1 MGSTMGDASF
11 DFDILLLS
19 GTGGQ
24 VGQTVDRVVVEVG
37 THRVLVSDTQQLG
50 DLADPIG
57 QDPFRDALAQ
67 VDATSLTAGPELV
80 GETAED
86 GVSRFRFH
94 GYLRPLVVGGWL
106 TLARLGA
113 GSRRSGCSHRAER
126 GHRVSGG
133 STL

>member
-1 MGSTMGDASF
+1 VVAAWHEAASEPITVAAWGMGSTMGDASF

-94 GYLRPLVVGGWL
+94 GYLRPWLSVVG
-106 TLARLGA
+106 
-113 GSRRSGCSHRAER
+113 
-126 GHRVSGG
+126 
-133 STL
+133 